1 MKNILQKIF
10 LFLTV
15 FLFNWG
21 YGQICI
27 STDIQKIA
35 SEDTYSG
42 INANINSLTP
52 GGTGN
57 DAALSSN
64 IQYIHDNDLNTF
76 FLLQSTLPKNSGSTI
91 NPNYVPGTLNA
102 NFSVNNLDIKN
113 GEIVYLKVGE
123 DNRFGGTLSTTAA
136 TITYTITAFK
146 GNTSFNINPVNSLTS
161 ISSSRTGTLS
171 FTAPDDIDK
180 ITVVVNASKPFNGTA
195 INIFPQ
201 SRLQIQF
208 YGIYVNPLCQPT
220 PCNTTI
226 PITKEF
232 YGESITSGGT
242 ILLPHENLINSD
254 TSDGVTFVAI
264 GNTWVKKET
273 PFKQNSYVGFNIDE
287 GSLLSL
293 ATQFT
298 ITTSL
303 NNVDVETRT
312 FTNGGISLISGG
324 SRLVGF
330 KTEQLFD
337 QVRINILAFSVGGVT
352 VKNAFIIEPCPDE
365 YVVECNVNTPLVQ
378 SEFPAII
385 VNERSGNTA
394 LATAG
399 NIFSNP
405 ANIIDNDLDNYA
417 TIFAAAGAASTSSI
431 AVKSVGQTFPG
442 GYFAGFL
449 VENSSL
455 VNLDL
460 LSNIRIKTY
469 LNGNLVE
476 TAQGSALGLNLQ
488 LLPGTN
494 KRVIGFNTT
503 EGDAYDFDE
512 VVFETFSTVAV
523 SIGVTNIYHAIIRK
537 NCFGPEPVCN
547 IETPITSPTY
557 PATIQA
563 VRTGTS
569 GALNLSSVTNAAN
582 VINANTSDFATMS
595 ITGLLASASLSVST
609 GNQQFAG
616 GNFVGFDVA
625 NTNLLDVDLLG
636 GTVIK
641 TYMNG
646 VLVEQSN
653 SNTLLLDVNILSG
666 SPRAVV
672 GFITTQPFNEVQ
684 YEMSTLLSANPFGE
698 TRIYNMIIK
707 KFCEG
712 DELPCN
718 VSTLISKTSQ
728 PITIKDT
735 NVTGVSLGGINNVN
749 NILDGD
755 ENTYAEINITASVLS
770 TATISLEKLL
780 TPYPANT
787 YVSFDIEINNLVQIS
802 VLPEF
807 SIVLLNNGVEVGRT
821 SGGNFL
827 LGVAV
832 GTSVRKTLG
841 YLAPAAFNEIK
852 FIYEQPIGVS
862 LGNVK
867 LYDLKLIKACQN
879 PIDCSDSDVINTLE
893 RPVVI
898 NEFRTGPEGIGCVG
912 CSVQNAEN
920 LISPNTTDY
929 TTLNMAVGVGGSAGV
944 SVLDLTN
951 IYPSGT
957 YVGFTIEDVPYL
969 LQADVFEGFFV
980 RTYLNGVEQ
989 EVVNDAD
996 ILDLS
1001 IIFSIGT
1008 GTKNYGF
1015 RAEKPFNEVR
1025 FEVFSLVSAFNT
1037 IKVYNLRI
1045 DASSPTANDGN
1056 INCINGVCV
1065 KPGSTVNGGDPT
1077 KIGISN
1083 SENTRSTWPD
1093 DIKNGFL
1100 ALDSKSKGMIISRV
1114 TNSNLITEPKLGML
1128 VYDISSKCVKLYNG
1142 VSWNCIKQS
1151 CND

>member
-1 MKNILQKIF
+1 MA
-10 LFLTV
+10 V

-35 SEDTYSG
+35 FEDTYTG

-64 IQYIHDNDLNTF
+64 IQNIHDNNLDTF
-76 FLLQSTLPKNSGSTI
+76 FSLESSLPKNSGSTI
-91 NPNYVPGTLNA
+91 NPNYEPGTLNA

-123 DNRFGGTLSTTAA
+123 ADRFGGTLGATAA

-146 GNTSFNINPVNSLTS
+146 GNTSFIINPINSLTS
-161 ISSSRTGTLS
+161 ISSTRTGTLS

-180 ITVVVNASKPFNGTA
+180 ITVAVNASKPFSGTS
-195 INIFPQ
+195 INILPQ

-232 YGESITSGGT
+232 YGESLTSGGT

-264 GNTWVKKET
+264 GNTWVKKAT

-312 FTNGGISLISGG
+312 FTNAGISLISGG

-378 SEFPAII
+378 SEFPAIV

-431 AVKSVGQTFPG
+431 AVKSVGQKFPG

-537 NCFGPEPVCN
+537 NCFGPDLTCNTDTRVSFPDYPVS
-547 IETPITSPTY
+547 ISS
-557 PATIQA
+557 
-563 VRTGTS
+563 RTGISGVGIVGQINNVDNVLNSDPNSYTS
-569 GALNLSSVTNAAN
+569 IRITLGAAGSANLAVQ
-582 VINANTSDFATMS
+582 
-595 ITGLLASASLSVST
+595 T
-609 GNQQFAG
+609 GNQIFDGGTFAG
-616 GNFVGFDVA
+616 FEVES
-625 NTNLLDVDLLG
+625 TSLLDIGLLNDI
-636 GTVIK
+636 TVR
-641 TYMNG
+641 TYLNG
-646 VLVEQSN
+646 EFQESSN
-653 SNTLLLDVNILSG
+653 SGNLLLDVGALG
-666 SPRAVV
+666 STPKAIV
-672 GFITTQPFNEVQ
+672 GFETTLPFNEVE
-684 YEMSTLLSANPFGE
+684 YSMGITVNIDLLGE
-698 TRIYNMIIK
+698 TRIYNLILK
-707 KFCEG
+707 KFCEPTNPLVCN
-712 DELPCN
+712 ELRTLKEQEFPVSAYTKVSSAAN
-718 VSTLISKTSQ
+718 VSLIGDLVQNIGNLLDNDTSNFVTLNPTVSALTEL
-728 PITIKDT
+728 TI
-735 NVTGVSLGGINNVN
+735 GVNKAGLPFRPG
-749 NILDGD
+749 
-755 ENTYAEINITASVLS
+755 TYAEFEVQSANLIDASLLSNFSIRLINKEGDIVE
-770 TATISLEKLL
+770 TISSNSL
-780 TPYPANT
+780 
-787 YVSFDIEINNLVQIS
+787 
-802 VLPEF
+802 
-807 SIVLLNNGVEVGRT
+807 
-821 SGGNFL
+821 L
-827 LGVAV
+827 LGVGLFQFGSQETQKIGFKSTVEFSKAELV
-832 GTSVRKTLG
+832 YNIPISATLG
-841 YLAPAAFNEIK
+841 TTRIYRFNVMETC
-852 FIYEQPIGVS
+852 PIE
-862 LGNVK
+862 L
-867 LYDLKLIKACQN
+867 
-879 PIDCSDSDVINTLE
+879 DCNDSDPITTVDRPVIINAINTGTAGLA
-893 RPVVI
+893 
-898 NEFRTGPEGIGCVG
+898 CVG
-912 CSVQNAEN
+912 CSINNAEN
-920 LISPNTTDY
+920 LIDADLSNSTR
-929 TTLNMAVGVGGSAGV
+929 LIVAAGVGARNAV
-944 SVLDLTN
+944 SVKDLAN
-951 IYPSGT
+951 IYPAGSS
-957 YVGFTIEDVPYL
+957 VGFATAEGNPL
-969 LQADVFEGFFV
+969 LNLDLLNSIRVT
-980 RTYLNGVEQ
+980 TYLNGQVVESASGVSLINLNALFIQ
-989 EVVNDAD
+989 
-996 ILDLS
+996 
-1001 IIFSIGT
+1001 IFPQNNI
-1008 GTKNYGF
+1008 YGF
-1015 RAEKPFNEVR
+1015 RTSSKFDEVQIS
-1025 FEVFSLVSAFNT
+1025 VGSLASAINVIDLSSLVIST
-1037 IKVYNLRI
+1037 QG
-1045 DASSPTANDGN
+1045 ANDPDLDFECDSD
-1056 INCINGVCV
+1056 ICV
-1065 KPGSTVNGGDPT
+1065 KPGNTEGPGVPSIT
-1077 KIGISN
+1077 GIS
-1083 SENTRSTWPD
+1083 TIQKPRSTWPN
-1093 DIKNGFL
+1093 DIPNGFI
-1100 ALDSKSKGMIISRV
+1100 ALDSKNKGMVISRV
-1114 TNSNLITEPKLGML
+1114 ANTGAIANPVEGML
-1128 VYDISSKCVKLYNG
+1128 VYDNSANCTKLYNG
-1142 VSWNCIKQS
+1142 ENWKCIQKS
-1151 CND
+1151 CNE